1 MKIDNGSIDLSKIYI
16 RSDSN
21 RILSTANVV
30 INNNNSIDNIIIH
43 LDNTPVIR
51 KVPVI
56 ISDNAIDITRAIDLE
71 SKKTLST
78 SRDITFNINDN
89 YVIPANPGDFVVVSG
104 SKYILKKIC
113 HVNEY
118 GSDYIRIRLK
128 TLW

>member
-16 RSDSN
+16 KSDSN
-21 RILSTANVV
+21 RMLSTANVV
-30 INNNNSIDNIIIH
+30 INNNNSIDNIIIY
-43 LDNTPVIR
+43 LDSNVIR
-51 KVPVI
+51 KIPVI
-56 ISDNAIDITRAIDLE
+56 VSDNAIDITEAIDLE

-78 SRDITFNINDN
+78 SRDITFNINDD
-89 YVIPANPGDFVVVSG
+89 YVIPANPGDFVVISG